1 MSFVMPYILILDFLI
16 LTPIMV
22 GIMAGAVNSL
32 ARVAEKL
39 AAVGQK

>member
-1 MSFVMPYILILDFLI
+1 
-16 LTPIMV
+16 MV